1 MKLDRGSGRCRQGVR
16 RRLFDSR
23 GTAFPYRGKSL
34 LGRGKFQICQMLSV
48 RPFLIGDL
56 RGYTRFIQQQGDEA
70 AERALAADVVR
81 DRC

>member
-1 MKLDRGSGRCRQGVR
+1 
-16 RRLFDSR
+16 
-23 GTAFPYRGKSL
+23 
-34 LGRGKFQICQMLSV
+34 MLSV